1 MAVQTKG
8 LLMGGEKKT
17 QDQVLGEQLASK
29 YGSHVTKAW
38 GLEHGLFTQEDI
50 DAQFG
55 GQAEG
60 SFEDFIGGLGEKV
73 EATEAQ
79 EMGQLDEE
87 WAIKKRKTMKEG
99 KKSLLS
105 GGTTGLGLEATTSNS
120 LLKG

>member
-1 MAVQTKG
+1 
-8 LLMGGEKKT
+8 MGGEKKT
-17 QDQVLGEQLASK
+17 QDQVLNEKLSSK
-29 YGSHVTKAW
+29 YGAHVTKDW
-38 GLEHGLFTQEDI
+38 GMEHGLFTQEDL
-50 DAQFG
+50 DTVFNT
-55 GQAEG
+55 GQTETG
-60 SFEDFIGGLGEKV
+60 ESFEDFISGLSGGV